1 MQSEL
6 DTVLAA
12 IDIGLE
18 DSLGRLF
25 ELLRFPSIGT
35 DPAHAGDCRRAAA
48 WLVGRLAAMGFDA
61 GARETTSQPVVVAR
75 YAARALPS
83 HAPHILFYGH
93 YDVQPADPLDLWESP
108 PFEPQIRTG
117 KDGRERI
124 FARGACDDKGQ
135 LMTFLEASRA
145 WIAVTGGLPF
155 RLTVLLE
162 GDEEG
167 DASHLDR
174 FLKENRREF
183 AADTVFV
190 CDTGMWNRRTPAINT
205 MLRGCIGE
213 EITVSG
219 PALDLHS
226 GYFGGPAINPIG
238 ILAGILA
245 ALHDKRGRIAIP
257 GFYAGVKPPSPA
269 LRRQWAS
276 LGFPAGKFLRDV
288 GLKARAGE
296 KGYSALEQ
304 MWARPTA
311 EVNGIFGGYRGAGTN
326 TVIPAVAT
334 AKISFRLV
342 EGQKAAHVRAAFR
355 RFVRKRLPADCRVR
369 FQSSGGDS
377 SGVAVSADS
386 PWVALA
392 RRALRAE
399 WKREPAIIG
408 GGYSIPVVES
418 FKQHLGLDSV
428 LMGFTLENEDGAHSP
443 NEKYDVASYHRGTRS
458 WARVI
463 AEIAEGNYHG

>member
-1 MQSEL
+1 MNSEL

-12 IDIGLE
+12 IDRGLE
-18 DSLGRLF
+18 DSLERLF
-25 ELLRFPSIGT
+25 ELLRFPSVGT
-35 DPAHAGDCRRAAA
+35 DPTHAGDCRRTAD
-48 WLVGRLAAMGFDA
+48 WLVAQLAAMGFEA
-61 GARETTSQPVVVAR
+61 GARETGSQPVVVAR

-83 HAPHILFYGH
+83 HAPHVLFYGH

-117 KDGRERI
+117 KDGRRRI

-145 WIAVTGGLPF
+145 WLDVAGALPF

-174 FLKENRREF
+174 FLRENRRQF

-190 CDTGMWNRRTPAINT
+190 CDTGMWNRTTPAIYT

-213 EITVSG
+213 EVTISG
-219 PALDLHS
+219 PRIDLHS
-226 GYFGGPAINPIG
+226 GDFGGPAANPIR
-238 ILAGILA
+238 ILA
-245 ALHDKRGRIAIP
+245 AILAAMHDGNGRIAIP
-257 GFYAGVKPPSPA
+257 GFYRGVKPPPAGLRSQWQA
-269 LRRQWAS
+269 LR
-276 LGFPAGKFLRDV
+276 FPARNFLRHV
-288 GLKARAGE
+288 GLREPAGE
-296 KGYSALEQ
+296 RGFSALEQ
-304 MWARPTA
+304 IWARPTA
-311 EVNGIFGGYRGAGTN
+311 EVNGIWGGYTGAGTK
-326 TVIPAVAT
+326 TVIPARAQ

-342 EGQKAAHVRAAFR
+342 QGQKAGDVRAAFR
-355 RFVRKRLPADCRVR
+355 RFVRERLPADCRVR

-377 SGVAVSADS
+377 TGIAVAADS

-392 RRALRAE
+392 SRALRDE
-399 WKREPAIIG
+399 WGKAPVIIG

-418 FKQHLGLDSV
+418 FKKHLGLDSV
-428 LMGFTLENEDGAHSP
+428 LMGFTLEDEDGAHSP
-443 NEKYDVASYHRGTRS
+443 NEKYDVASFHRGMRS

-463 AEIAEGNYHG
+463 AEIARGKRHA